1 MVDYIN
7 TGDGRAELFRS
18 KDDAMNGWVTLNGV
32 TDLRVLMPEV
42 ERLAR
47 ERAVTSILID
57 VSSTRTAIASMIELG
72 YTYVRS
78 KPNTTVFAKILK

>member
-7 TGDGRAELFRS
+7 TTEGRAELFRS

-32 TDLRVLMPEV
+32 ADLRVLMPVV

-47 ERAVTSILID
+47 ERAVTSILVD
-57 VSSTRTAIASMIELG
+57 VRSTRLKIASMIELG

-78 KPNTTVFAKILK
+78 KQNTTVFAKILK

>member
-7 TGDGRAELFRS
+7 TTEGLAELFRS

-32 TDLRVLMPEV
+32 ADLRVLMPEV

-47 ERAVTSILID
+47 ERAVTSILVD
-57 VSSTRTAIASMIELG
+57 VRSTRLEIASMIELG

-78 KPNTTVFAKILK
+78 KQNTTVFAKILK

>member
-7 TGDGRAELFRS
+7 TTEGRAELFRS
-18 KDDAMNGWVTLNGV
+18 KDGAMNGWVTLNGV
-32 TDLRVLMPEV
+32 ADLRVLMPEV

-47 ERAVTSILID
+47 ERAVTSILVD
-57 VSSTRTAIASMIELG
+57 VRSTRLEIASMIELG

-78 KPNTTVFAKILK
+78 KQNTTVFAKILK